1 MLATLFPGEPGS
13 MVALLV
19 GEVAIWLVE
28 QLIVASKILLPLLNE
43 MAMTCLFLVLSLVQ
57 AIAPLEVLPR

>member
-1 MLATLFPGEPGS
+1 MFPGEPGS
-13 MVALLV
+13 MVAPLV

-43 MAMTCLFLVLSLVQ
+43 MAMTCPFLVLSLVQ
-57 AIAPLEVLPR
+57 AIAPLEVLPW

>member
-1 MLATLFPGEPGS
+1 

-43 MAMTCLFLVLSLVQ
+43 MAMTCPFLVLSLVQ